1 MIFTQRLLGL
11 LYRERTGR
19 RFRLSKSGLQELQLH
34 QKLVK
39 MHILGPLNQKL

>member
-1 MIFTQRLLGL
+1 MEEGAVCQ
-11 LYRERTGR
+11 
-19 RFRLSKSGLQELQLH
+19 SGLQELQLH